1 MKICGLTSEADVGLL
16 IKYGADYGGV
26 VVFYPKSKRDVTIK
40 EAKIIVDI
48 LKKSDIKAVAVTVSP
63 TVEQLY
69 KIQEAGFDYI
79 QIHGT
84 LEKAVYEA
92 DTIPIIRAVN
102 IADNNNADKTDDI
115 INTVKEQVE
124 KCQKLDKVAG
134 ILLDAGVPG
143 SGKTFDWNSIKE
155 LEITEKKLFL
165 AGGLNS
171 GNVAA
176 AVKCVQPDVVDISS
190 GVEYEDVLIKGKDES
205 KVKAFINAVN
215 N

>member
-1 MKICGLTSEADVGLL
+1 MKICGLTSEADAGLL

-26 VVFYPKSKRDVTIK
+26 VVFYPKSKRDITIK

-102 IADNNNADKTDDI
+102 IADNN
-115 INTVKEQVE
+115 
-124 KCQKLDKVAG
+124 KVAG

-205 KVKAFINAVN
+205 KVKAFIN
-215 N
+215 

>member
-1 MKICGLTSEADVGLL
+1 MKICGLTSEADAGLL

-176 AVKCVQPDVVDISS
+176 AV
-190 GVEYEDVLIKGKDES
+190 
-205 KVKAFINAVN
+205 
-215 N
+215 

>member
-1 MKICGLTSEADVGLL
+1 MKICGLTSEADAGLL

-102 IADNNNADKTDDI
+102 ISDNNNADKTDNI

-124 KCQKLDKVAG
+124 KVAG

>member
-1 MKICGLTSEADVGLL
+1 MKICGLTSEADAGLL

-115 INTVKEQVE
+115 I
-124 KCQKLDKVAG
+124 DKVAG

>member
-1 MKICGLTSEADVGLL
+1 MKICGLTSEADAGLL

-102 IADNNNADKTDDI
+102 IADNNKAHKTHD
-115 INTVKEQVE
+115 NTRHVVIE
-124 KCQKLDKVAG
+124 KPSLPKFSLEESDSIREKV
-134 ILLDAGVPG
+134 L
-143 SGKTFDWNSIKE
+143 
-155 LEITEKKLFL
+155 LEIIIRSTTP
-165 AGGLNS
+165 GCNY
-171 GNVAA
+171 
-176 AVKCVQPDVVDISS
+176 PI
-190 GVEYEDVLIKGKDES
+190 
-205 KVKAFINAVN
+205 
-215 N
+215 

>member
-1 MKICGLTSEADVGLL
+1 MKICGLTSEADAGLL

-48 LKKSDIKAVAVTVSP
+48 LKKSDIKA
-63 TVEQLY
+63 
-69 KIQEAGFDYI
+69 DYI

-124 KCQKLDKVAG
+124 ECQKLDKVAG

-155 LEITEKKLFL
+155 LKITEKKLFL

>member
-1 MKICGLTSEADVGLL
+1 MIHKNFELAKQTQLKNAIVQNNLVQSSVEYELLQLLNSVSDNSETSNNN
-16 IKYGADYGGV
+16 
-26 VVFYPKSKRDVTIK
+26 T
-40 EAKIIVDI
+40 
-48 LKKSDIKAVAVTVSP
+48 
-63 TVEQLY
+63 
-69 KIQEAGFDYI
+69 
-79 QIHGT
+79 
-84 LEKAVYEA
+84 
-92 DTIPIIRAVN
+92 
-102 IADNNNADKTDDI
+102 DNNNADKTDNI

-124 KCQKLDKVAG
+124 KSQKLDKVAG

>member
-1 MKICGLTSEADVGLL
+1 MKICGLTSEADAGLL

-134 ILLDAGVPG
+134 ILLDAGVLP
-143 SGKTFDWNSIKE
+143 E
-155 LEITEKKLFL
+155 HLEITDICTCCNPDLLFSHR
-165 AGGLNS
+165 ASHGKR
-171 GNVAA
+171 GNL
-176 AVKCVQPDVVDISS
+176 
-190 GVEYEDVLIKGKDES
+190 G
-205 KVKAFINAVN
+205 AFLCLK
-215 N
+215 

>member
-1 MKICGLTSEADVGLL
+1 MKICGLTSEADAGLL

-102 IADNNNADKTDDI
+102 ISDNNNADKTDDI

-124 KCQKLDKVAG
+124 ECQKLDKVAG
-134 ILLDAGVPG
+134 ILL
-143 SGKTFDWNSIKE
+143 DWNSIKE

-205 KVKAFINAVN
+205 KVKAFINTVN

>member
-1 MKICGLTSEADVGLL
+1 MKICGLTSEADAGLL

-124 KCQKLDKVAG
+124 KSQKLDKVAG

-143 SGKTFDWNSIKE
+143 SGKTFDW
-155 LEITEKKLFL
+155 KKLFL

>member
-1 MKICGLTSEADVGLL
+1 MKICGLTSEADAGLL

-84 LEKAVYEA
+84 LEKAVYKA

-102 IADNNNADKTDDI
+102 ISDNNNADKTDDI

-124 KCQKLDKVAG
+124 KSQKLDKVAG

-205 KVKAFINAVN
+205 KVKAFINTVN

>member
-1 MKICGLTSEADVGLL
+1 MKICGLTSEADAGLL

-48 LKKSDIKAVAVTVSP
+48 LKKSDIK
-63 TVEQLY
+63 
-69 KIQEAGFDYI
+69 EAGFDYI

>member
-1 MKICGLTSEADVGLL
+1 M
-16 IKYGADYGGV
+16 
-26 VVFYPKSKRDVTIK
+26 
-40 EAKIIVDI
+40 
-48 LKKSDIKAVAVTVSP
+48 SP

-102 IADNNNADKTDDI
+102 ISDNNNADKTDDI

-124 KCQKLDKVAG
+124 KSQKLDKVAG